1 MLKITGFIH
10 KYWYH
15 SSTHTRKLRYQAKQ
29 KNRIEQKVVLFHKYK
44 VFHEV
49 CMHNNIYPHILTS
62 LVPHHKVMC
71 LPLAQLHMLSICVL
85 ALITLC
91 PVTSEVKLNQ
101 TEGLN

>member
-1 MLKITGFIH
+1 M
-10 KYWYH
+10 
-15 SSTHTRKLRYQAKQ
+15 
-29 KNRIEQKVVLFHKYK
+29 ELFYKYK
-44 VFHEV
+44 LFHEV
-49 CMHNNIYPHILTS
+49 HMDNNIYPHLLTS

-71 LPLAQLHMLSICVL
+71 LPLAQLHTLSISVL

>member
-1 MLKITGFIH
+1 MD
-10 KYWYH
+10 
-15 SSTHTRKLRYQAKQ
+15 
-29 KNRIEQKVVLFHKYK
+29 
-44 VFHEV
+44 
-49 CMHNNIYPHILTS
+49 NNIYPHLLTS

-71 LPLAQLHMLSICVL
+71 LPLAQLHTLSISVL